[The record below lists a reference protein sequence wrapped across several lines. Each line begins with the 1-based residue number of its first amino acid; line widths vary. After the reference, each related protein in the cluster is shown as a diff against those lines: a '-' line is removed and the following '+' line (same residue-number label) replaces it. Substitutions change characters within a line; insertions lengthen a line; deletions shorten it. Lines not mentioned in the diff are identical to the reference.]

1 MQMFSMHKFLGA
13 GLAPSLGVEFSEI
26 GLLSKT
32 KSEQQR
38 ISDQVISQRLIGM
51 QGQSDRLHIGGNLI
65 WKLI

>member
-1 MQMFSMHKFLGA
+1 MFSMHKFLGA
-13 GLAPSLGVEFSEI
+13 GLAPSLGVEFSET

-38 ISDQVISQRLIGM
+38 ISDQVISQRLTGM